1 MNVHWRYTT
10 GTRNT
15 YAALYAACEREGV
28 LLAPVSAP
36 TREVTCYSLNSMNAQ
51 GLLPEIERAECI
63 TIAGGPYATACFRD
77 VAKCA
82 DYVIVGE
89 GESLL
94 PSLLSAIVE
103 GTADTLPGVATRRG
117 YRPADSSVRLD
128 AWPPFSQ
135 MKGYVEISRGCPFSC
150 VYCQTPRIFGHGM
163 RHRSIDQIVS
173 FASRY
178 RDARFVT
185 PNALAYGSDGRSPRL
200 EKIRALLKRLPN
212 TIYFGTFPSE
222 VRPEFVTEE
231 ALSLITTY
239 CENTNL
245 QFGAQSGSNKVL
257 ERLKRG
263 HTVDDVI
270 RAVELC
276 LDAGLSPVVDL
287 IAGFPFETDE
297 DQRATAE
304 LIRWISSKRKN
315 PRTPLHAAAGN
326 PLTRDLPCPALHGTL
341 PPARVPGPEGKG
353 DRILECD
360 PRIAFCGSCSNDRA

>member
-1 MNVHWRYTT
+1 MKVYWRYTT

-15 YAALYAACEREGV
+15 YAALYAACETEGV

-36 TREVTCYSLNSMNAQ
+36 TRDVTCYSLNSLNAQ
-51 GLLPEIERAECI
+51 GLLPEIEQAECI

-77 VAKCA
+77 VAECA

-89 GESLL
+89 GEATL
-94 PSLLSAIVE
+94 PSLLSSIVE

-117 YRPADSSVRLD
+117 YRHADSSVRLD

-150 VYCQTPRIFGHGM
+150 AYCQTPRIFGHGM
-163 RHRSIDQIVS
+163 RHRSIDQIVLY
-173 FASRY
+173 ASRY

-185 PNALAYGSDGRSPRL
+185 PNAFAYGSDGRSPRL

-212 TIYFGTFPSE
+212 NIYFGTFPSE

-263 HTVDDVI
+263 HTVEDVI

-276 LDAGLSPVVDL
+276 LDAGLTPVVDV

-304 LIRWISSKRKN
+304 LIRWIS
-315 PRTPLHAAAGN
+315 PRGKIHAHRFMPLPGTPLQG
-326 PLTRDLPCPALHGTL
+326 TCPAPLS
-341 PPARVPGPEGKG
+341 PELSRLLGSLALQGKVTG
-353 DRILECD
+353 SWND

>member
-1 MNVHWRYTT
+1 MKVHWRYTT

-28 LLAPVSAP
+28 LLAPVNAP
-36 TREVTCYSLNSMNAQ
+36 TRDVTCYSLNSLNAQ
-51 GLLPEIERAECI
+51 GLLPEIEQAECI
-63 TIAGGPYATACFRD
+63 TIAGGPYATACFRT

-94 PSLLSAIVE
+94 PSLLTAIIE
-103 GTADTLPGVATRRG
+103 GTAETLPGVATRRG

-150 VYCQTPRIFGHGM
+150 AYCQTPCIFGHGM
-163 RHRSIDQIVS
+163 RHRSIDQIVL

-185 PNALAYGSDGRSPRL
+185 PNAFAYGSDGRSPRL
-200 EKIRALLKRLPN
+200 EKIRALLERLPN
-212 TIYFGTFPSE
+212 SIYFGTFPSE

-231 ALSLITTY
+231 SLSLITTY
-239 CENTNL
+239 CKNQNL

-276 LDAGLSPVVDL
+276 LDAGLSPVVDV
-287 IAGFPFETDE
+287 IVGFPFETSE
-297 DQRATAE
+297 DQRATAD
-304 LIRWISSKRKN
+304 LIRWISSRGKIHAHLFM
-315 PRTPLHAAAGN
+315 PLPGTPLHGTRPA
-326 PLTRDLPCPALHGTL
+326 PLSPELSRLLGSLALQ
-341 PPARVPGPEGKG
+341 GKVTG
-353 DRILECD
+353 SWCD